1 MDVGAITRFLH
12 CMRWMWVQLLGFYI
26 VCDGCGCNYYVFA
39 LYAMDVGAI
48 TMRWMWVQLLRFS
61 LYVMDFN
68 YYVFTLYAMDVG
80 AITRFLHCMR
90 WMWVQLLGFYI
101 VCDGCGCN
109 Y

>member
-26 VCDGCGCNYYVFA
+26 VCDGCGCNYYVFT
-39 LYAMDVGAI
+39 LYATDVGAI
-48 TMRWMWVQLLRFS
+48 TS
-61 LYVMDFN
+61 
-68 YYVFTLYAMDVG
+68 VFTLYAMDVG

>member
-1 MDVGAITRFLH
+1 MDVGAITRVLH
-12 CMRWMWVQLLGFYI
+12 CIWWMWVQLLRFYI
-26 VCDGCGCNYYVFA
+26 VCDGCGCNY
-39 LYAMDVGAI
+39 
-48 TMRWMWVQLLRFS
+48 Q
-61 LYVMDFN
+61 
-68 YYVFTLYAMDVG
+68 VFTSYAMDVG